1 MKVSIDGLADAIIKE
16 LNQYEGQVIV
26 ETKRAVE
33 KVAEECRK
41 DIMNN
46 ASAINGTKYAKS
58 WKKKLVYSS
67 AKQNRYTVYSTKY
80 QLTHLLEYG
89 HEKWLWGYYTG
100 SRVGPAAHGRP
111 HIRPAEVKAEANL
124 INELKRKLS

>member
-16 LNQYEGQVIV
+16 LNQYEGEVIV

-33 KVAEECRK
+33 KTAEQCRK

-46 ASAINGTKYAKS
+46 ASSIGGTYAKS

-67 AKQNRYTVYSTKY
+67 AKENRYTVYSTKY

-100 SRVGPAAHGRP
+100 SKVGPAANGGP
-111 HIRPAEVKAEANL
+111 HIRPAEAKAETNL

>member
-16 LNQYEGQVIV
+16 LNQYEGQVVV

-41 DIMNN
+41 DISNN
-46 ASAINGTKYAKS
+46 ASVFNGSKYAKS

-67 AKQNRYTVYSTKY
+67 AKENRYSVYSTRY

-89 HEKWLWGYYTG
+89 HEKWIYGYYTG
-100 SRVGPAAHGRP
+100 GRVSGRP
-111 HIRPAEVKAEANL
+111 HIRPAEARAEANL
-124 INELKRKLS
+124 INELKRKL